1 MLTDQ
6 QYLRFVD
13 EISSISEHPIKHR
26 LDVGD
31 SSCHGAVVCP
41 TGARVGEASILAFSG
56 VLKHTDWPSLSSA
69 HVISTYFNN
78 RKDWNTHSRFQDY
91 IYLGSE
97 LDFKVYVS

>member
-1 MLTDQ
+1 MKAFHRLKCGFGIYSSFGMCVSRYIGQFSYCFISHMLTDQ

-56 VLKHTDWPSLSSA
+56 VLKHTD
-69 HVISTYFNN
+69 
-78 RKDWNTHSRFQDY
+78 
-91 IYLGSE
+91 
-97 LDFKVYVS
+97 